1 MNREQIARVAH
12 EINRAYCASL
22 GDASQ
27 PAWDDAPEWQKQSAL
42 AGVDMHL
49 ANPDATPE
57 QSHESWLAQKT
68 ADGWTY
74 GEVKDAEKKEH
85 PCFMPYADLPAEQRA
100 KDYLFRAVVHSMKD
114 VPAEAL
120 VAVKAAQVLTTDSAF
135 TPIRYIGKRDRYTD
149 GAYGTKIT
157 WDRGQTQPVP
167 VAIAGKLLNHPDQY
181 ELGDPIIGA
190 VPALPDVKTEQTD
203 EEKTQE
209 TRDAIQSW
217 TKAALTDYAQTHFRV
232 KLDPKQSIANLR
244 TAVTQMVDQFGVT

>member
-27 PAWDDAPEWQKQSAL
+27 PAWDDAPDWQKQSAL

-49 ANPDATPE
+49 ANPDATAE

-85 PCFMPYADLPAEQRA
+85 PCFKPYADLPAEQRS
-100 KDYLFRAVVHSMKD
+100 KDYLFRATVHALKD
-114 VPAEAL
+114 LPA
-120 VAVKAAQVLTTDSAF
+120 AVQAAQVLTTDSAF

-157 WDRGQTQPVP
+157 WERGQTKPVP
-167 VAIAGKLLNHPDQY
+167 AAIAGKLLNHPDQY
-181 ELGDPIIGA
+181 ELGDPIIGE
-190 VPALPDVKTEQTD
+190 VPVPTAKPVEDTD

-209 TRDAIQSW
+209 TRDLIQSW
-217 TKAALTDYAQTHFRV
+217 TKAALTDYAMTNFRV
-232 KLDPKQSIANLR
+232 KLDAKQSITALR
-244 TAVTQMVDQFGVT
+244 TAVTQMVDQFGVA